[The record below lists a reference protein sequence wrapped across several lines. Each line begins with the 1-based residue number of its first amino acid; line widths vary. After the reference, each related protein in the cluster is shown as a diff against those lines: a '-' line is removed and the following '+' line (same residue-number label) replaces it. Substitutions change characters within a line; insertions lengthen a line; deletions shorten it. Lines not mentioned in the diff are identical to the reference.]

1 MVARGFSAEVV
12 VQKIRNDVSCQS
24 RCCDNDIFNKNVQ
37 KLMLKDRSAEHFLF
51 STVHFLFL
59 IKL

>member
-1 MVARGFSAEVV
+1 M
-12 VQKIRNDVSCQS
+12 QKIRNDVSCQS
-24 RCCDNDIFNKNVQ
+24 RFCDNDIFNKDVQ
-37 KLMLKDRSAEHFLF
+37 KPMLKDRSAEHFLF

>member
-24 RCCDNDIFNKNVQ
+24 RFCDNDIFNKDAKTDVEGQ
-37 KLMLKDRSAEHFLF
+37 ECRTFSLF
-51 STVHFLFL
+51 YRALSVFD
-59 IKL
+59 